1 MWPQLAIA
9 ALARG
14 FGRPP
19 LRCDYACAHG
29 VGQTVEP
36 DRQEVGAMT
45 AIQESI
51 EVEVP
56 LSTAYNLWTQFEEF
70 PRFMEGVDSIEQ
82 LDDRRPH
89 WVASHGGNRHQWDAE
104 IVDQTPD
111 SRVAWRDVTGKTN
124 AGEVTF

>member
-1 MWPQLAIA
+1 
-9 ALARG
+9 
-14 FGRPP
+14 
-19 LRCDYACAHG
+19 
-29 VGQTVEP
+29 
-36 DRQEVGAMT
+36 MT

-56 LSTAYNLWTQFEEF
+56 LSTAYNQWTQFEEF